1 MKPVKQ
7 KKQQGFTLIELM
19 IVVAIIGILAAFA
32 VPAYQNYTKK
42 ATLAEFPK
50 AAAAAKLAVELCAHE
65 SASDDTTFESNCISG
80 DNGVPSTFTLNNI
93 EITVSDAASESVSGA
108 IAVIARAASVKG
120 PIAVDEKYIMA
131 ATYLDEG
138 LEWANSCKKSDGTSN
153 TDYCPD

>member
-1 MKPVKQ
+1 MKSNKH

-50 AAAAAKLAVELCAHE
+50 AAAAMKLAVELCAHE
-65 SASDDTTFESNCISG
+65 SASDAATFKTNCKSG
-80 DNGVPSTFTLNNI
+80 SNGVPLKIANLNNI
-93 EITVSDAASESVSGA
+93 EIEA
-108 IAVIARAASVKG
+108 IEGTNGIDVVARAVVAKG

-131 ATYLDEG
+131 ANYTPSG
-138 LEWANSCKKSDGTSN
+138 IEWKGSCLNSSGGAQ